1 MLAMSTALTDPTH
14 PDSISADAMTERSRE
29 STFLSRATLVTLFL
43 ATAMNPIQIIVPD
56 TEIDRGIDGFEPITL
71 AKLGIAALAVTIGAW
86 GFLNGAAVRRLFA
99 TATGSLLAMLAITF
113 VVTSIFAFADAAA
126 ISRAASLIFLGYVL
140 FIAVAVTIVELRQ
153 IVATMTLGSIAYL
166 LATWMVYLAMPSIG
180 HFVEYT
186 DAFNSV
192 IRMGGTA
199 HPNGIARE
207 ACIMMILCG
216 CFLRPGVW
224 REHRPMMRC
233 LLWMAMVLGLAT
245 LSQTM
250 SRTAMAA
257 GWVAMVALIWDRLW
271 TRAGM
276 TAVMAGTTIALVI
289 FLGGLL
295 VSRDQSGADRIATY
309 LTKSGSVNEITS
321 LTGRTE
327 IWAEAVGLISQRPI
341 SGWGLDSAASLM
353 GEHAMGTHN
362 LLLHFLFSGGIFS
375 ALILV
380 ALLIATAVIA
390 WTSSQPIFRA
400 IAAYIFVSA
409 ILEDTLVESFP
420 TCLTML
426 WVILLLHPSAMAIR
440 DAALQTGRSLADDS
454 AATPHGRSAAY
465 A

>member
-1 MLAMSTALTDPTH
+1 MPAMSTA
-14 PDSISADAMTERSRE
+14 SADLTRPTSVAADAVIERPHR
-29 STFLSRATLVTLFL
+29 STFLSRATLVILFL
-43 ATAMNPIQIIVPD
+43 ATAMNPIQIIFPD
-56 TEIDRGIDGFEPITL
+56 AEIDRGIDGFEPITL
-71 AKLGIAALAVTIGAW
+71 AKLGIAALAVTVGAW

-99 TATGSLLAMLAITF
+99 TVTGTLLAMLAFTF

-126 ISRAASLIFLGYVL
+126 ISRAASLIFLSYVL
-140 FIAVAVTIVELRQ
+140 FIAVAVTIVDLRQ
-153 IVATMTLGSIAYL
+153 IAAAMALGSILYL

-180 HFVEYT
+180 HFIEYT
-186 DAFNSV
+186 DSFNSV

-216 CFLRPGVW
+216 CFLRPGSW
-224 REHRPMMRC
+224 SEHRPMMRC
-233 LLWMAMVLGLAT
+233 LLWMALVLGLAT

-257 GWVAMVALIWDRLW
+257 GSVAGVALIWDRLW

-276 TAVMAGTTIALVI
+276 TAVMAGAAIGLVI
-289 FLGGLL
+289 FLAGLL
-295 VSRDQSGADRIATY
+295 VSRDQSGADRIAAY
-309 LTKSGSVNEITS
+309 LTKSGSVDEITS
-321 LTGRTE
+321 LTGRTD
-327 IWAEAVGLISQRPI
+327 IWAEAIGLISQRPI

-362 LLLHFLFSGGIFS
+362 LVLHVLFSGGIFS

-380 ALLIATAVIA
+380 ALLIATAVTA

-426 WVILLLHPSAMAIR
+426 WVTLLLHPSAMAIR
-440 DAALQTGRSLADDS
+440 NAAFQTGRSLADDS
-454 AATPHGRSAAY
+454 AVIRRVRSPVHV
-465 A
+465 